1 MKDKRMTDTKQE
13 NPWTTFDLNMHTFRL
28 LQNEPFFAAM
38 SRQIRKK
45 AHEGI
50 PTAGVRITDDGHFE
64 MFYNRK
70 FMHGLDDAA
79 KADVIKHE
87 FYHCIFGHLFEERMP
102 EGKMTMMWNIATDL
116 AINSHLKNLPEGC
129 CMPGVGRFADYPS
142 GQSSEWYFNRLQQ
155 DAEDKEK
162 NEGGDGDDDGD
173 GGGDGDGDQQSDGN
187 SGGQGG
193 DGDAGDTDG
202 QGGGSGPGDRE
213 PSDEVDT
220 RTNCNENFDSH
231 DEWHNGNEVSEE
243 AKQIAKERFKEMM
256 KQAAQEAAS
265 QGWGTVSSSVR
276 EQIME
281 SLKTHVDWRKV
292 LRYFI
297 KTSQRASK
305 RSTPLRINKRYQ
317 YIHPGKK
324 VNRQAKIA
332 ISIDQSG
339 SVDDAML
346 AAFFGELNKL
356 AQYAEFTVVP
366 FDTRVDDDK
375 VYVWKKGENRK
386 RERVLRGGTCFNA
399 PTEWVNAREF
409 DGHIVLTDM
418 EAPKP
423 IRSKCQRMW
432 MTTKYHAERPYFRPN
447 SNEKLIAIDTEG

>member
-1 MKDKRMTDTKQE
+1 MKDKRMTAKTKE
-13 NPWTTFDLNMHTFRL
+13 SSTTLDARIDKAAAEAFDLNQHSFRL
-28 LQNEPFFAAM
+28 LMHEPFFASL
-38 SRQIRKK
+38 SRSIRKTASK
-45 AHEGI
+45 AC
-50 PTAGVRITDDGHFE
+50 PTAGVRVTPDGWFE
-64 MFYNRK
+64 MFYNPDFLGPLTDEQIR
-70 FMHGLDDAA
+70 DI
-79 KADVIKHE
+79 IKHE

-116 AINSHLKNLPEGC
+116 AINSHLHNLPDGC
-129 CMPGVGRFADYPS
+129 CMPGVDRFADMPK
-142 GQSSEWYFNRLQQ
+142 GMASEWYFKKLQEMA
-155 DAEDKEK
+155 DEDE
-162 NEGGDGDDDGD
+162 NGGDGDS
-173 GGGDGDGDQQSDGN
+173 QS
-187 SGGQGG
+187 QGG
-193 DGDAGDTDG
+193 DGDAEG
-202 QGGGSGPGDRE
+202 QGGSGPDERK
-213 PSDEVDT
+213 PSDEVDG

-231 DEWHNGNEVSEE
+231 DEWHNGNEASEE
-243 AKQIAKERFKEMM
+243 AKQIAKERFKDML
-256 KQAAQEAAS
+256 KKAAHEAS
-265 QGWGTVSSSVR
+265 STGWGTVSASVR
-276 EQIME
+276 EDIME
-281 SLKTHVDWRKV
+281 SLKTSVDWRKV

-305 RSTPLRINKRYQ
+305 RSTPLRVNRRYQ

-339 SVDDAML
+339 SVCDSML

-386 RERVLRGGTCFNA
+386 RERVMRGGTCFNA
-399 PTEWVNAREF
+399 PTEWVNGRQF

-423 IRSKCQRMW
+423 VKSKCQRMW
-432 MTTKYHAERPYFRPN
+432 MTTTHHAERPYFRPN
-447 SNEKLIAIDTEG
+447 ANEKVIAIDTDS